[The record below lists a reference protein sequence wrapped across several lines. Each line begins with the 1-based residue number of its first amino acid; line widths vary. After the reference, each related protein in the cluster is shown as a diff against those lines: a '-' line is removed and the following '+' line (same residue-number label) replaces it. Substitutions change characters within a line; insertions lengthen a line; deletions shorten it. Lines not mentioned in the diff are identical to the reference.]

1 MRAQTNLPK
10 TVVAISQPSILPI
23 IDMDLKWAP
32 TITTTTTDLIQV
44 IYAMDYFIAIDSTGN
59 ILYSIDGRSW
69 NKIRIGD
76 FVPTYLVYIND
87 RIIVTG
93 YSLPSTS
100 STTSAAGI
108 IAMSTDIFHWEI
120 KEVLSDTTRKNL
132 RFWGISWNGNRYI
145 IPLSYG
151 TGSGSGDMKSIS
163 FAYTEDFI
171 TFAYCTNKCSN
182 ADDGIMV
189 AIGNGRMVIS
199 AIDNTAVMK
208 KKYILVTADGE
219 TADYSTRSAVE
230 SSLLFF
236 GGYFIQFTSTEILV
250 SFNAI
255 DWQSF
260 RRADLP
266 DESSNMYISV
276 IGIKD
281 AVLLLDGQGNFKLV
295 HDISDVWQTAGY
307 NYSFSTI
314 SCSLKSM
321 AKSDKILV
329 ASGSSGIFFTADITD
344 EGKGILTII
353 PDTIDKEIPVFEKD
367 AVKLIKVRAVDRNID
382 DNIQPENI
390 KDGISILGVDGTYH
404 G

>member
-10 TVVAISQPSILPI
+10 AVVTIAQPSTLPV
-23 IDMDLKWAP
+23 IDMDLKWTP
-32 TITTTTTDLIQV
+32 CITTTTADLIQV

-59 ILYSIDGRSW
+59 VLYSIDGKIW
-69 NKIRIGD
+69 NKINVGD
-76 FVPTYLVYIND
+76 FTPTCLTCINNQL
-87 RIIVTG
+87 IITG
-93 YSLPSTS
+93 YSLPGAG
-100 STTSAAGI
+100 STTSLGGI
-108 IAMSTDIFHWEI
+108 IATSTDMFHWTV
-120 KEVLSDTTRKNL
+120 KEVLSDTVHKNL

-151 TGSGSGDMKSIS
+151 TGSGDPKSIS

-171 TFAYCTNKCSN
+171 TFSYCTSARSN
-182 ADDGIMV
+182 ADDGIIV
-189 AIGNGRMVIS
+189 ATGNGRTVIS

-208 KKYILVTADGE
+208 KRYILATTDGE
-219 TADYSTRSAVE
+219 TADYGTLGAAEYSF
-230 SSLLFF
+230 LFF
-236 GGYFIQFTSTEILV
+236 GGYFIQFTATDISV

-255 DWQSF
+255 DWQIF

-266 DESSNMYISV
+266 DKSSNMYISV

-281 AVLLLDGQGNFKLV
+281 AVLLLDGKGNFKLV
-295 HDISDVWQTAGY
+295 HDISDVWQAAGY

-314 SCSLKSM
+314 SCTLKSM
-321 AKSDKILV
+321 AKSDKTLV
-329 ASGSSGIFFTADITD
+329 ASGSSGIFFTADIAD

-353 PDTIDKEIPVFEKD
+353 PDTIDKEIPIFEKD
-367 AVKLIKVRAVDRNID
+367 AVKLIKVQAVDSNID

-390 KDGISILGVDGTYH
+390 KDGISILGVDGTYQ